1 MKSLIRLRNFLYDS
15 GFADT
20 VQITKPVLSV
30 GNLSM
35 GGTGKTPVVVELL
48 QRSLEKNLRPA
59 VVSRNYKAQSQGIE
73 KVNTERKMAAQYF
86 GDEALL
92 LADAF
97 PGVPVFTGP
106 KKYQTAQAAEKQEA
120 FDFLLVDDGFQH
132 RALHRDFDLVLID
145 ASRPLGEN
153 QLFPKGRLREDF
165 SSLKRAD
172 LVALTKVNWASP
184 ENVRNLKQ
192 QISQVTDCEIC
203 EIQFHQQVA
212 EPLPAGS
219 PVISLAGIANPE
231 LFERNLQGMG
241 MNVIKSFRFADH
253 YAYSNKDA
261 ERLLKEMTA
270 AGASKIATTEKDFVK
285 LAEFPE
291 LVSVLTPLKLRLQF
305 NEEPKGLNAFLDHCA
320 RQ

>member
-1 MKSLIRLRNFLYDS
+1 MKSLIRFRNFLYDS

-20 VQITKPVLSV
+20 VKIKKPVISV

-35 GGTGKTPVVVELL
+35 GGTGKTPVVLELL
-48 QRSLEKNLRPA
+48 QRSLEKNLKP
-59 VVSRNYKAQSQGIE
+59 VVIARNYKAKSKVVE
-73 KVNTERKMAAQYF
+73 KVNTERRMAAQYF
-86 GDEALL
+86 GDEAMLV
-92 LADAF
+92 ADTF

-132 RALHRDFDLVLID
+132 RALHRDFDFVLID
-145 ASRPLGEN
+145 ASRPLSEN

-165 SSLKRAD
+165 LSLKRAD

-184 ENVRNLKQ
+184 ENLDNLRQ
-192 QISQVTDCEIC
+192 QIARVTDCEIC
-203 EIQFHQQVA
+203 EIQFHQHLG

-231 LFERNLQGMG
+231 VFERNLQGMG
-241 MNVIKSFRFADH
+241 MSVVKSFRFADH
-253 YAYSNKDA
+253 FAYSNQDA
-261 ERLLKEMTA
+261 ERLLKEMLA
-270 AGASKIATTEKDFVK
+270 VGATKIATTEKDFVK
-285 LAEFPE
+285 LAEFPD

-305 NEEPKGLNAFLDHCA
+305 NEEPKGLDAFLDHCS